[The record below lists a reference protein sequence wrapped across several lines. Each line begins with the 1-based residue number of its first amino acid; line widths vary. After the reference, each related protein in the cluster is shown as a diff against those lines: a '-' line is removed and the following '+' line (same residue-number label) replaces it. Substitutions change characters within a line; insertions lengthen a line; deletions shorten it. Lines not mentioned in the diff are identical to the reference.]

1 VNPRSVSWGAQ
12 PYQLTHAIVQYVSS
26 ILGRLA
32 VGAGEKRGVCGHEAS
47 YHCQRCMFAIGTAAP
62 AIAADLR
69 MPVKALPPPVVVSW
83 TAGYVGVNAGGG
95 YTEKEFRDSTT
106 PFDDF
111 GGHHGSGA
119 VGGGQVGCDYQ
130 AGMFVFGVQGMFD
143 GTSIKGNHFDANF
156 SGDDFTTQIK
166 WFGTAT
172 ARLGITF
179 LSNGLF
185 YVKGGGAWVRDNFSI
200 FDSQGGGGPHRG
212 RESHA
217 QRLGRRLRRRGPDQG
232 RLVDVHGIQLH
243 GIRHETDDLHGS
255 DQAGKFRPGR
265 PPKRA
270 TVTLGINYRF
280 GWAGPV
286 VAKY

>member
-1 VNPRSVSWGAQ
+1 MRRRITASVA
-12 PYQLTHAIVQYVSS
+12 L
-26 ILGRLA
+26 
-32 VGAGEKRGVCGHEAS
+32 
-47 YHCQRCMFAIGTAAP
+47 FAIGSAAP

-69 MPVKALPPPVVVSW
+69 MPVKALPPPMVVSW
-83 TAGYVGVNAGGG
+83 TGCYIGLNAGGG

-143 GTSIKGNHFDANF
+143 GTSIKGNHFTPNVPLLGA
-156 SGDDFTTQIK
+156 DFTTQVK
-166 WFGTAT
+166 WYGTAT

-200 FDSQGGGGPHRG
+200 FDSLGTGALIADSNPTRSGWVVGFGGEVLTKDGWSMFMEYNYMGFDTKRTTFTNPTTLA
-212 RESHA
+212 SFD
-217 QRLGRRLRRRGPDQG
+217 L
-232 RLVDVHGIQLH
+232 DVRQNV
-243 GIRHETDDLHGS
+243 
-255 DQAGKFRPGR
+255 Q
-265 PPKRA
+265 